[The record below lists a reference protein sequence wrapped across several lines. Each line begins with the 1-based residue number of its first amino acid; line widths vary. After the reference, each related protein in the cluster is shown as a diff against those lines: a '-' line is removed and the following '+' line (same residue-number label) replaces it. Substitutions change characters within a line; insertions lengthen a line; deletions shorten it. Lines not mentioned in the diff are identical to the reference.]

1 MTTTP
6 ASAVDIHARPLPNAM
21 NPPLAERVTRGLA
34 RRAGR
39 WRMALLVFVLFLP
52 LLATAVLGR

>member
-6 ASAVDIHARPLPNAM
+6 AM
-21 NPPLAERVTRGLA
+21 NPPLAERVARGLA

-39 WRMALLVFVLFLP
+39 WQMALLVSVLFLP